1 MMSWAPPWVI
11 HMELVIRKYFWA
23 VNLCFVALAALLAAK
38 TVNLFLEAAIAPAP
52 SAPAARGARTVA
64 AEAPAA
70 LDLPK
75 LAQLT
80 NLPLPSPEAL
90 EAEAKA
96 DMSAEPVRTSL
107 RLKLLGTLVS
117 TAPGWSIGSILDL
130 SNQRSSTVMVG
141 DRVQNAEVLQIQ
153 RDRIIIA
160 NNGRREYIG
169 AEAGEGAPVPPPVA
183 TTRPVT
189 EPAIGAGIR
198 ALDENNYEVPKSEVD
213 RALAN
218 LNDLA
223 MQARIVP
230 AFKDGQAEG
239 FKLFSIRP
247 DSLYSKIGIVNGDV
261 IKRINGFEMNSPE
274 KALEVYTKLKDTN
287 RIDIELDRNGS
298 SLRKTYN
305 VR

>member
-1 MMSWAPPWVI
+1 
-11 HMELVIRKYFWA
+11 MELVIRKYFWA
-23 VNLCFVALAALLAAK
+23 VNLCFVALVALVAAK
-38 TVNLFLEAAIAPAP
+38 TVNLFIEAAIAPAP
-52 SAPAARGARTVA
+52 SAPTARGGGRTVGQQP
-64 AEAPAA
+64 PAT
-70 LDLPK
+70 LDLPR
-75 LAQLT
+75 LAGIT
-80 NLPLPSPEAL
+80 NLPLPAPESHEDAP
-90 EAEAKA
+90 KS

-107 RLKLLGTLVS
+107 RIKLLGTLVS
-117 TAPGWSIGSILDL
+117 TLPGWSIGSLLDL
-130 SNQRSSTVMVG
+130 GNQKSSTVMVG
-141 DRVQNAEVLQIQ
+141 DRVQNAEVLSIE
-153 RDRIIIA
+153 RDRVIIA

-169 AEAGEGAPVPPPVA
+169 AEAGDGAPAPPPIA
-183 TTRPVT
+183 TTRPVG
-189 EPAIGAGIR
+189 EPGQGYGAGIR
-198 ALDENNYEVPKSEVD
+198 ALDENNYEVPKTEVD

-274 KALEVYTKLKDTN
+274 KALEVYTKLKDAN
-287 RIDIELDRNGS
+287 RIDIEVDRNGS
-298 SLRKTYN
+298 TLRKTYN

>member
-1 MMSWAPPWVI
+1 
-11 HMELVIRKYFWA
+11 MELVIRKYFWA

-52 SAPAARGARTVA
+52 SAPTGRGAIRIAQTDV
-64 AEAPAA
+64 PAV
-70 LDLPK
+70 LDLAK
-75 LAQLT
+75 LAQLM
-80 NLPLPSPEAL
+80 NLPLPKPEEEQ
-90 EAEAKA
+90 EAPRQ
-96 DMSAEPVRTSL
+96 DMNSEPVRTSL

-117 TAPGWSIGSILDL
+117 TLPGWSIGSILDL
-130 SNQRSSTVMVG
+130 GNQKSSTVMVG
-141 DRVQNAEVLQIQ
+141 DKVQTAQVLSIE

-160 NNGRREYIG
+160 NNGRREYIS
-169 AEAGEGAPVPPPVA
+169 AEAGDGAPPPPPIA

-189 EPAIGAGIR
+189 EPGQYGAGIK
-198 ALDENNYEVPKSEVD
+198 ALDDNNYEVPRGEVD

-274 KALEVYTKLKDTN
+274 KALEVYTKLKDAN
-287 RIDIELDRNGS
+287 RIDIEVDRNGQT
-298 SLRKTYN
+298 LRKTYN

>member
-1 MMSWAPPWVI
+1 
-11 HMELVIRKYFWA
+11 MELVIRKYFWA
-23 VNLCFVALAALLAAK
+23 VNLCFVALVALVAAK
-38 TVNLFLEAAIAPAP
+38 TVNLFFEAAIAPAL
-52 SAPAARGARTVA
+52 SAPTGRGATRVA
-64 AEAPAA
+64 QAEAPAA
-70 LDLPK
+70 LDLPR

-80 NLPLPSPEAL
+80 NLPLPKTETDEDTPRP
-90 EAEAKA
+90 

-107 RLKLLGTLVS
+107 RLRLLGTLVS
-117 TAPGWSIGSILDL
+117 TAAGWSIGSILDL
-130 SNQRSSTVMVG
+130 NNQKSSTVMVG
-141 DRVQNAEVLQIQ
+141 DRVQNAEVLSIE
-153 RDRIIIA
+153 RDRVIIA

-169 AEAGEGAPVPPPVA
+169 AEAGDGAPAPPPIA

-189 EPAIGAGIR
+189 EPAGNQPYGAGIK
-198 ALDENNYEVPKSEVD
+198 ALDDSNYEVPRNEVD

-274 KALEVYTKLKDTN
+274 KALEVYTKLKDAN
-287 RIDIELDRNGS
+287 RIDIELDRNGQTM
-298 SLRKTYN
+298 RKTYN

>member
-1 MMSWAPPWVI
+1 
-11 HMELVIRKYFWA
+11 MELVIRKYFWA
-23 VNLCFVALAALLAAK
+23 VHLCFVALVALLAAK
-38 TVNLFLEAAIAPAP
+38 TVNLFFEAAIAPAP
-52 SAPAARGARTVA
+52 SAPTGRGASRVA
-64 AEAPAA
+64 QAEAPAA

-80 NLPLPSPEAL
+80 NLPLPVAETEEAQ
-90 EAEAKA
+90 KP

-117 TAPGWSIGSILDL
+117 TLPSWSIGSILDL
-130 SNQRSSTVMVG
+130 NNQKSSTLMVG
-141 DRVQNAEVLQIQ
+141 DRVQNAEVLSVE
-153 RDRIIIA
+153 RDRVIIA

-169 AEAGEGAPVPPPVA
+169 AEGGDGAPQPPPIA
-183 TTRPVT
+183 TTRPVS
-189 EPAIGAGIR
+189 EPGGNAYGAGIK
-198 ALDENNYEVPKSEVD
+198 ALDENNYEVPRTEVD
-213 RALAN
+213 KALAN

-274 KALEVYTKLKDTN
+274 KALEVYTKLKDAN
-287 RIDIELDRNGS
+287 RIDIEVDRNGQ

>member
-1 MMSWAPPWVI
+1 
-11 HMELVIRKYFWA
+11 MELVIRKYFWA
-23 VNLCFVALAALLAAK
+23 VNLCFVALVALLAAK
-38 TVNLFLEAAIAPAP
+38 TVNLFFEAAIAPAP
-52 SAPAARGARTVA
+52 SASTGRGTTRVAQVDGPAT
-64 AEAPAA
+64 

-80 NLPLPSPEAL
+80 NLPLPVPEQ
-90 EAEAKA
+90 EEDVQKP
-96 DMSAEPVRTSL
+96 DMNAEPVRTSL

-117 TAPGWSIGSILDL
+117 TLPGWSIGSILDL
-130 SNQRSSTVMVG
+130 NNQKSSTVMVG
-141 DRVQNAEVLQIQ
+141 DRVQNAEVLSIQ
-153 RDRIIIA
+153 RDKVIIA
-160 NNGRREYIG
+160 NNGRREFIG
-169 AEAGEGAPVPPPVA
+169 NEPGDGAPQPPPIA

-189 EPAIGAGIR
+189 EPAGGNQPYGAGIK
-198 ALDENNYEVPKSEVD
+198 ALDDNNYEVPRNEVD

-274 KALEVYTKLKDTN
+274 KALEVYTKLKDAN
-287 RIDIELDRNGS
+287 RIDIEVDRNGQT
-298 SLRKTYN
+298 LRKTYN

>member
-1 MMSWAPPWVI
+1 
-11 HMELVIRKYFWA
+11 MELVIRTYFWA

-38 TVNLFLEAAIAPAP
+38 TVNLFFEAAIAPAP
-52 SAPAARGARTVA
+52 SAPTGRGTTRVA
-64 AEAPAA
+64 QSEAPAA

-80 NLPLPSPEAL
+80 GLPLPVPESDV
-90 EAEAKA
+90 EEQRP
-96 DMSAEPVRTSL
+96 DMSSEPVRTSL
-107 RLKLLGTLVS
+107 RVKLLGTLVS
-117 TAPGWSIGSILDL
+117 TLPNWSIGSILDL
-130 SNQRSSTVMVG
+130 NNQKSSTVMIG
-141 DRVQNAEVLQIQ
+141 DRVQNAEVLSVE
-153 RDRIIIA
+153 RDRVIIA

-169 AEAGEGAPVPPPVA
+169 AEGGDGAPQPPPIA
-183 TTRPVT
+183 TTRPVS
-189 EPAIGAGIR
+189 EPGNQYGAGIK
-198 ALDENNYEVPKSEVD
+198 ALDDNNYEVPRNEVD
-213 RALAN
+213 KALAN

-274 KALEVYTKLKDTN
+274 KALEVYTKLKDAN
-287 RIDIELDRNGS
+287 RIDIEVDRNGQT
-298 SLRKTYN
+298 LRKTYN

>member
-1 MMSWAPPWVI
+1 
-11 HMELVIRKYFWA
+11 MELVIRKYFWA
-23 VNLCFVALAALLAAK
+23 VNLCFVALVALVAAK
-38 TVNLFLEAAIAPAP
+38 TVNLFFEAAIAPAL
-52 SAPAARGARTVA
+52 SAPTGRGATRVA
-64 AEAPAA
+64 QAEAPAA
-70 LDLPK
+70 LDLSR

-80 NLPLPSPEAL
+80 NLPLPKPETD
-90 EAEAKA
+90 EETPKP

-117 TAPGWSIGSILDL
+117 TAAGWSIGSILDL
-130 SNQRSSTVMVG
+130 NNQKSSTVMVG
-141 DRVQNAEVLQIQ
+141 DRVQNAEVLNIE
-153 RDRIIIA
+153 RDRVIIA

-169 AEAGEGAPVPPPVA
+169 AEPGDGAPPPPPIA

-189 EPAIGAGIR
+189 EPAGNQPYGAGIK
-198 ALDENNYEVPKSEVD
+198 ALDESNYEVPRNEVD

-274 KALEVYTKLKDTN
+274 KALEVYTKLKDAN
-287 RIDIELDRNGS
+287 RIDIELDRNGQ

>member
-1 MMSWAPPWVI
+1 
-11 HMELVIRKYFWA
+11 MELVIRKYFWA
-23 VNLCFVALAALLAAK
+23 VNLCFVALVALVAAK
-38 TVNLFLEAAIAPAP
+38 TVNLFLEAAISPAP
-52 SAPAARGARTVA
+52 TAATARGASRTAQSEV
-64 AEAPAA
+64 PAA

-80 NLPLPSPEAL
+80 NLPLPSPEA
-90 EAEAKA
+90 EHEEQKP

-107 RLKLLGTLVS
+107 RVKLLGTLVS

-130 SNQRSSTVMVG
+130 GNQKSSTVMVG
-141 DRVQNAEVLQIQ
+141 DRVQNAEVMSIH

-160 NNGRREYIG
+160 NNGRREFIG
-169 AEAGEGAPVPPPVA
+169 AEPGDGAPAPPPIA
-183 TTRPVT
+183 TTRPVA
-189 EPAIGAGIR
+189 EPAGNAAYGAGIK
-198 ALDENNYEVPKSEVD
+198 ALDESNYEVPRNEVD

-274 KALEVYTKLKDTN
+274 KALEVYTKLKDAN
-287 RIDIELDRNGS
+287 RIDIEVDRNGQT
-298 SLRKTYN
+298 LRKTYN

>member
-1 MMSWAPPWVI
+1 
-11 HMELVIRKYFWA
+11 MELVIRKYFWA
-23 VNLCFVALAALLAAK
+23 VNLCFVALVALLAAK

-52 SAPAARGARTVA
+52 STSASRGPARTTQ
-64 AEAPAA
+64 AEAPAV
-70 LDLPK
+70 LDLAK

-80 NLPLPSPEAL
+80 NLPLPRPEEEQ
-90 EAEAKA
+90 EAPRP
-96 DMSAEPVRTSL
+96 DMSSDPVRTSL
-107 RLKLLGTLVS
+107 RVKLLGTLVS
-117 TAPGWSIGSILDL
+117 TLPGWSIGSILDL
-130 SNQRSSTVMVG
+130 GNQKSSTVMVG
-141 DRVQNAEVLQIQ
+141 DKVQTGQVLSIE
-153 RDRIIIA
+153 RDKIIIA
-160 NNGRREYIG
+160 NNGRREYIS
-169 AEAGEGAPVPPPVA
+169 AEAGDGAPPPPPIA

-189 EPAIGAGIR
+189 EPGQYGAGIK
-198 ALDENNYEVPKSEVD
+198 ALDDNNYEVPRGEVD
-213 RALAN
+213 KALAN

-274 KALEVYTKLKDTN
+274 KALEVYTKLKDAN
-287 RIDIELDRNGS
+287 RIDIEVDRNGQT
-298 SLRKTYN
+298 LRKTYN

>member
-1 MMSWAPPWVI
+1 
-11 HMELVIRKYFWA
+11 MELVIRKYFWA

-38 TVNLFLEAAIAPAP
+38 TVNLFLEAAIAPAL
-52 SAPAARGARTVA
+52 SAPTGRGTSRAAQS
-64 AEAPAA
+64 EPPAA
-70 LDLPK
+70 LDLAK

-80 NLPLPSPEAL
+80 NLPLPSTQVEEEQRP
-90 EAEAKA
+90 

-107 RLKLLGTLVS
+107 RVKLLGTLLS

-130 SNQRSSTVMVG
+130 GNQKSSTVMVG
-141 DRVQNAEVLQIQ
+141 DRVQNAEVLTIE

-160 NNGRREYIG
+160 NNGRREFIG
-169 AEAGEGAPVPPPVA
+169 AEAGDGAPPPPPVA
-183 TTRPVT
+183 TTRPVAD
-189 EPAIGAGIR
+189 PGNAAYGAGIK
-198 ALDENNYEVPKSEVD
+198 ALDDNNYEVPRNEVD

-298 SLRKTYN
+298 TLRKTYN

>member
-1 MMSWAPPWVI
+1 
-11 HMELVIRKYFWA
+11 MELVIRKYFWA

-38 TVNLFLEAAIAPAP
+38 TVNLFIEAAIAPAP
-52 SAPAARGARTVA
+52 SAPTGHASARSTATDP
-64 AEAPAA
+64 PAA
-70 LDLPK
+70 LDLAR
-75 LAQLT
+75 LAQIT
-80 NLPLPSPEAL
+80 NLPLPKPE
-90 EAEAKA
+90 EEGDQAKP
-96 DMSAEPVRTSL
+96 DMSAEPVRTTL
-107 RLKLLGTLVS
+107 RVKLLGTLVS
-117 TAPGWSIGSILDL
+117 TLPNWSIGSILDL
-130 SNQRSSTVMVG
+130 GNQKSSTVMLG
-141 DRVQNAEVLQIQ
+141 DRVQNAEVLAIE

-160 NNGRREYIG
+160 NNGRREFIG
-169 AEAGEGAPVPPPVA
+169 AEAGDGAPPPPPVA

-189 EPAIGAGIR
+189 EPNQAYGAGIK
-198 ALDENNYEVPKSEVD
+198 ALDDSNYEVPRTEVD

-274 KALEVYTKLKDTN
+274 KALEVYTKLKDAN
-287 RIDIELDRNGS
+287 RIDIELDRNGTTM
-298 SLRKTYN
+298 RKTYN

>member
-1 MMSWAPPWVI
+1 
-11 HMELVIRKYFWA
+11 MELVIRKYFWA
-23 VNLCFVALAALLAAK
+23 VNLCFVALVALVAAK
-38 TVNLFLEAAIAPAP
+38 TVNLFFEAAIAPAL
-52 SAPAARGARTVA
+52 SAPTGRGATRVA
-64 AEAPAA
+64 QAEAPAA
-70 LDLPK
+70 LDLPR

-80 NLPLPSPEAL
+80 NLPLPKTETDEDTPRP
-90 EAEAKA
+90 

-107 RLKLLGTLVS
+107 RLRLLGTLVS
-117 TAPGWSIGSILDL
+117 TAAGWSIGSILDL
-130 SNQRSSTVMVG
+130 NNQKSSTVMVG
-141 DRVQNAEVLQIQ
+141 DRVQNAEVLSIE
-153 RDRIIIA
+153 RDRVIIA

-169 AEAGEGAPVPPPVA
+169 AEAGDGAPAPPPIA

-189 EPAIGAGIR
+189 EPAGNQPYGAGIK
-198 ALDENNYEVPKSEVD
+198 ALDDSNYEVPRNEVD

-274 KALEVYTKLKDTN
+274 KALEVYTKLKDAN
-287 RIDIELDRNGS
+287 RIDIEVDRNGQT
-298 SLRKTYN
+298 LRKTYN

>member
-1 MMSWAPPWVI
+1 
-11 HMELVIRKYFWA
+11 MELVIRKYFWA
-23 VNLCFVALAALLAAK
+23 VHLCFVALVALLAAK
-38 TVNLFLEAAIAPAP
+38 TVNLFFEAAIAPAP
-52 SAPAARGARTVA
+52 SAPTGRGASRVA
-64 AEAPAA
+64 QAEAPAA

-80 NLPLPSPEAL
+80 NLPLPVAETEEEAQ
-90 EAEAKA
+90 KP

-117 TAPGWSIGSILDL
+117 TLPSWSIGSILDL
-130 SNQRSSTVMVG
+130 NNQKSSTLMVG
-141 DRVQNAEVLQIQ
+141 DRVQNAEVLSVE
-153 RDRIIIA
+153 RDRVIIA

-169 AEAGEGAPVPPPVA
+169 AEGGDGAPQPPPIA
-183 TTRPVT
+183 TTRPVS
-189 EPAIGAGIR
+189 EPGGNAYGAGIK
-198 ALDENNYEVPKSEVD
+198 ALDENNYEVPRTEVD
-213 RALAN
+213 KALAN

-274 KALEVYTKLKDTN
+274 KALEVYTKLKDAN
-287 RIDIELDRNGS
+287 RIDIEVDRNGQ

>member
-1 MMSWAPPWVI
+1 
-11 HMELVIRKYFWA
+11 MELVIRKYFWA

-52 SAPAARGARTVA
+52 SAPTARSVGRTVTR
-64 AEAPAA
+64 ELPAA
-70 LDLPK
+70 LDLVK
-75 LAQLT
+75 LSQLT
-80 NLPLPSPEAL
+80 NLPLPSPEA
-90 EAEAKA
+90 EAAEQAKP

-107 RLKLLGTLVS
+107 RVKLLGTLLS
-117 TAPGWSIGSILDL
+117 SAPGWSIGSVLDL
-130 SNQRSSTVMVG
+130 NNQKASTVMVG
-141 DRVQNAEVLQIQ
+141 DRVQNAEVLSIE
-153 RDRIIIA
+153 RDRVIIA

-169 AEAGEGAPVPPPVA
+169 AEPGDGAPVPPPVA
-183 TTRPVT
+183 TTRPLA
-189 EPAIGAGIR
+189 EPGGPVGAGIK
-198 ALDENNYEVPKSEVD
+198 ALDENNYEIPRNEVD

-274 KALEVYTKLKDTN
+274 KALEVYTKLKDAN

-298 SLRKTYN
+298 TLRKTYN

>member
-1 MMSWAPPWVI
+1 
-11 HMELVIRKYFWA
+11 MELVIRKYFWA

-38 TVNLFLEAAIAPAP
+38 TVNLFFEAAIAPAP
-52 SAPAARGARTVA
+52 SAPTGRGTTRVA
-64 AEAPAA
+64 QSEAPAA

-80 NLPLPSPEAL
+80 GLPLPVPESDV
-90 EAEAKA
+90 EEQRP
-96 DMSAEPVRTSL
+96 DMSSEPVRTSL
-107 RLKLLGTLVS
+107 RVKLLGTLVS
-117 TAPGWSIGSILDL
+117 TLPNWSIGSILDL
-130 SNQRSSTVMVG
+130 NNQKSSTVMIG
-141 DRVQNAEVLQIQ
+141 DRVQNAEVLSVE
-153 RDRIIIA
+153 RDRVIIA

-169 AEAGEGAPVPPPVA
+169 AEGGDGAPQPPPIA
-183 TTRPVT
+183 TTRPVS
-189 EPAIGAGIR
+189 EPGNQYGAGIK
-198 ALDENNYEVPKSEVD
+198 ALDDNNYEVPRNEVD
-213 RALAN
+213 KALAN

-274 KALEVYTKLKDTN
+274 KALEVYTKLKDAN
-287 RIDIELDRNGS
+287 RIDIEVDRNGQTH
-298 SLRKTYN
+298 RKTYN

>member
-1 MMSWAPPWVI
+1 
-11 HMELVIRKYFWA
+11 MELVIRKYFWA

-52 SAPAARGARTVA
+52 SAPAARGTTRA
-64 AEAPAA
+64 AQSDAPTS

-80 NLPLPSPEAL
+80 NLPLPV
-90 EAEAKA
+90 AETEQDQPKP
-96 DMSAEPVRTSL
+96 DMSSEPVRTSL
-107 RLKLLGTLVS
+107 RIKLLGTLLS
-117 TAPGWSIGSILDL
+117 TLPSWSIGSILDL
-130 SNQRSSTVMVG
+130 NNQKSSTVMVG
-141 DRVQNAEVLQIQ
+141 DRVQNAEVLNIL

-169 AEAGEGAPVPPPVA
+169 AEAGDGAPPPPPLA

-189 EPAIGAGIR
+189 EPNQQYGAGIR
-198 ALDENNYEVPKSEVD
+198 ALDDNNYDVPRNEVD

-274 KALEVYTKLKDTN
+274 KALEVYTKLKDAN

-298 SLRKTYN
+298 TMRKTYN